1 MVKYAKTLIFKIKK
15 ERISFFFFLNIVLY
29 KQVVI
34 RMKNLTILPADTYTV
49 INKTVINDTDRKI
62 VSMLYQPIIGFT
74 AVCLYYTLLD
84 DLDKS
89 ELMSEDQTHHHLMA
103 TMQLKLEDIVIARE
117 KLEGV
122 GLLKTYMKKGS
133 VNQYAYLIFSPIS
146 ANDFFN
152 HPILNIVLYNNLGK
166 KEYEKL
172 LSYFKIPRISLKDYE
187 DITCNFDD
195 VFESVRGNVLEMNED
210 ITKRDS
216 NNILINK
223 GIDFNL
229 LISSIPDNN
238 LNEKCFNK
246 ETKELINALSFTY
259 NLSTLDMQNLVRNAL
274 NEKGLIDKTVLR
286 KSCRDYY
293 QFENGG
299 NLPTL
304 IYNKQPEFLKK
315 PTGDTSKWAKM
326 VYAFENLTPFQ
337 FLKAK
342 YKGAEPTD
350 RDKRLIESLLVD
362 QKLNPGVVNVLI
374 AYVLKIN
381 NEQLKKSYVETIAGQ
396 WKRLNIETVEDAMR
410 ITEKE
415 HKKLKRLMKTPTT
428 KQAPPKSLKEETKDI
443 PAWFNQNLSQEEM
456 TREDEDELNKI
467 LEELV

>member
-1 MVKYAKTLIFKIKK
+1 
-15 ERISFFFFLNIVLY
+15 
-29 KQVVI
+29 
-34 RMKNLTILPADTYTV
+34 MKNLSILPADTYTV
-49 INKTVINDTDRKI
+49 INKTVINESDKKI

-74 AVCLYYTLLD
+74 AASLYFTFLD

-89 ELMSEDQTHHHLMA
+89 SLMSEDQTHHHLMA

-117 KLEGV
+117 KLEGI
-122 GLLKTYMKKGS
+122 GLLKTYLKKGS
-133 VNQYAYLIFSPIS
+133 INQYAYLIFSPIS
-146 ANDFFN
+146 ANEFFN

-172 LSYFKIPRISLKDYE
+172 LNYFKIPRINLKDYE
-187 DITCNFDD
+187 EVTCNFDE
-195 VFESVRGNVLEMNED
+195 VFESVKGNVIEMNED

-216 NNILINK
+216 NNIELNK
-223 GIDFNL
+223 GVDFNL
-229 LISSIPDNN
+229 LMSSIPDNL

-246 ETKELINALSFTY
+246 ETKELINSLSFTY
-259 NLSTLDMQNLVRNAL
+259 NLTTLDMQNLIRNSV
-274 NEKGLIDKTVLR
+274 NEKGMIDKTILR

-293 QFENGG
+293 QFDNNG

-304 IYNKQPEFLKK
+304 IYNKQPDFLKK
-315 PTGDTSKWAKM
+315 PTGDSSKWAKM
-326 VYAFENLTPFQ
+326 VYAFENLTPYQ

-362 QKLNPGVVNVLI
+362 QKLNAGVVNVLI

-396 WKRLNIETVEDAMR
+396 WKRLNIETVEEAMR

-415 HKKLKRLMKTPTT
+415 HKKIKKILEEKQTKPATTPKKP
-428 KQAPPKSLKEETKDI
+428 KQVENNV
-443 PAWFNQNLSQEEM
+443 PAWFDKENTTEELTSNDQEAF
-456 TREDEDELNKI
+456 DELDKI